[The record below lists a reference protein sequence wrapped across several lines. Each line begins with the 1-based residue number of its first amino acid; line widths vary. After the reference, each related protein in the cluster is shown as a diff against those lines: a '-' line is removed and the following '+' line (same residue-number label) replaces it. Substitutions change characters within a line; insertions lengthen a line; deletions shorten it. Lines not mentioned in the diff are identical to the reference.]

1 MHGGPFFGCA
11 CSTWLEEVQSL
22 GRAPKNDTTEAGAS
36 TRKIVTLWG
45 GRGREKKCTQG
56 QAEHSEASLLG
67 FVFAAGKLAFC
78 STAWCQGKVGVTGE
92 GFGEEMRSRRDFSP
106 APLVPSADRFSLGE
120 GEWPRR
126 CLIARLEIIKS
137 SKGLGSA
144 DGHTRMPL
152 GAGST
157 AVTVRMPNVT
167 YGRHTSQPEPAGTS
181 TPMLASLPAASW
193 CRGVKEFGKSRVPLR
208 IATPF
213 MLMRRRKLLC

>member
-1 MHGGPFFGCA
+1 MAAPAARGWKESSPWGEHPKM
-11 CSTWLEEVQSL
+11 TQRRRE
-22 GRAPKNDTTEAGAS
+22 RAQGKLSPSGEGEAG
-36 TRKIVTLWG
+36 KI
-45 GRGREKKCTQG
+45 KCTQG

-78 STAWCQGKVGVTGE
+78 SMAWCQGKVGVTGE
-92 GFGEEMRSRRDFSP
+92 GFGDEMGSRRDFSP

-120 GEWPRR
+120 GEWPRW

-144 DGHTRMPL
+144 DGHTRMPQ

-208 IATPF
+208 IATPS
-213 MLMRRRKLLC
+213 MPMRRRKLLC